1 MAVMGRTGHRTLQ
14 GIVNDAV
21 YSVIRYLNNNFR
33 DGYFEDCINLTF
45 NHVQMGPNA
54 DRRMKGMIKNT
65 FMMFVAVVLTFELTI
80 ISTFVYLAKPGLNGK
95 SNLV

>member
-1 MAVMGRTGHRTLQ
+1 MCRTGHRTLQ

-45 NHVQMGPNA
+45 NYVQMGPNA
-54 DRRMKGMIKNT
+54 DRHMKGVIRNT
-65 FMMFVAVVLTFELTI
+65 FMMFVAVVLVFEHTNIYTFLY
-80 ISTFVYLAKPGLNGK
+80 ISSPGLDGK
-95 SNLV
+95 EG